1 MTGGDYPETEHG
13 WSSGFTKFSET
24 PAPYIRQSLVEFL
37 KNSSPEQ
44 LRAWDLSIPP
54 LQSEV
59 GQVLDRDPNAD
70 GYSAILEYQL
80 PMEHRR
86 PDVILLMGGGV
97 LVLELKGKSHVD
109 LADIDQ
115 AAAYARDLRAYHK
128 ECDGRPVY
136 AALMLMN
143 ARGRLGSTA
152 GVEVIGPDA
161 LDDLASDLDARAPSQ
176 PISRPAFLNPDA
188 YRPLPT
194 IVAAARELM
203 ATGEIRR
210 IHKAAAATKPTLE
223 AITQVAHVA
232 AQTRTRHL
240 VLLSGLPGTGK
251 TLVGLQLAHARF
263 LDDISVERSGG
274 KPTAP
279 AVYLSGNGPLVQV
292 LQYELKGAGGGGA
305 TFVRPVKA
313 YVERYM
319 SRPSLIPREHV
330 LVFDEAQRAFDVEMM
345 AKTHGTAEGR
355 KSEPDHFI
363 EFAERVPE
371 WCLVVGLIGAGQ
383 EIHVGEEAG
392 IGQWRTAIERS
403 ADAGSWTVH
412 LPPNLASAF
421 NGMPNVREHASLHLS
436 VELRYH
442 LAEDVHRH
450 VAGLLDDASITD
462 LDALANRLEMQGY
475 PLRITRDLNEAKEYL
490 RERYR
495 ESPDSRFGM
504 LASSRD
510 SSVSQFGIPNDYQS
524 TKQVRFGAWFAE
536 GDDDPLGRS
545 CRALRTCVTEFGCQ
559 GLELDASLLAW
570 GTDFVRTHGRW
581 SNQFA
586 KRYQSPGQVHDAMQ
600 LRRNAYRVL
609 LTRARET
616 TVVFVPPLPALDE
629 TFQFLLTSGFRP
641 LQRDHTQELLP
652 GGLGVAGG

>member
-1 MTGGDYPETEHG
+1 MSETEYPESDHG
-13 WSSGFTKFSET
+13 WSSGFARFSET
-24 PAPYIRQSLVEFL
+24 PAPYIRQSLVNFL
-37 KNSSPEQ
+37 KIVSPEQ

-59 GQVLDRDPNAD
+59 GHVLERDPGANR
-70 GYSAILEYQL
+70 YSAILEYQL

-97 LVLELKGKSHVD
+97 LVLELKGKSRINF
-109 LADIDQ
+109 ADIDQ
-115 AAAYARDLRAYHK
+115 ASAYARDLRAYHS

-143 ARGRLGSTA
+143 ARGRLGTTA

-161 LDDLASDLDARAPSQ
+161 LDELASELDARAPAQ
-176 PISRPAFLNPDA
+176 PVSRRAFLNPEA

-210 IHKAAAATKPTLE
+210 IHRAAAATEPTLDS
-223 AITQVAHVA
+223 ISDIAHA
-232 AQTRTRHL
+232 AARSRTRHL

-251 TLVGLQLAHARF
+251 TLVGLQLAHAKF
-263 LDDISVERSGG
+263 LDDLSVDRGNG

-319 SRPSLIPREHV
+319 SRPTLVPQEHV
-330 LVFDEAQRAFDVEMM
+330 LIFDEAQRAFDVEMM
-345 AKTHGTAEGR
+345 AKTHGTAGGP

-363 EFAERVPE
+363 EIAERVPE
-371 WCLVVGLIGAGQ
+371 WCLVVGLIGSGQ
-383 EIHVGEEAG
+383 EIHVGEEGG
-392 IGQWRTAIERS
+392 IRQWLTAIQRS
-403 ADAGSWTVH
+403 TVANSWTVH
-412 LPPNLASAF
+412 LPPALSPAF
-421 NGMPNVREHASLHLS
+421 DGFPNVQVHPELHLS

-442 LAEDVHRH
+442 LAEEVHHH
-450 VAGLLDDASITD
+450 VEGLLDDATRVDLPSI
-462 LDALANRLEMQGY
+462 ASRLELQGY
-475 PLRITRDLNEAKEYL
+475 PLRITRDLEQAKAYL
-490 RERYR
+490 RERYN

-510 SSVSQFGIPNDYQS
+510 SSLSQFGVPNGFQA
-524 TKQVRFGAWFAE
+524 TKQVRMGAWFAE

-570 GTDFVRTHGRW
+570 GSDFVRHGGTW
-581 SNQFA
+581 SNQYA
-586 KRYQSPGQVHDAMQ
+586 KHYASPRQVRDAMQ
-600 LRRNAYRVL
+600 LRKNAYRVL

-616 TVVFVPPLPALDE
+616 TIVFAPPLPALDE
-629 TFQFLLTSGFRP
+629 TYEFLVSSGFNP
-641 LQRDHTQELLP
+641 L
-652 GGLGVAGG
+652 

>member
-1 MTGGDYPETEHG
+1 MSETDYPESDHG

-24 PAPYIRQSLVEFL
+24 PAPYIRQSLVDFL
-37 KNSSPEQ
+37 KVVSPEQ
-44 LRAWDLSIPP
+44 MRAWDQSIPP
-54 LQSEV
+54 LQTEV
-59 GQVLDRDPNAD
+59 GQVLERDPGAD
-70 GYSAILEYQL
+70 AYSAILEYQL

-97 LVLELKGKSHVD
+97 LVLELKGKGHID
-109 LADIDQ
+109 YADVDQ
-115 AAAYARDLRAYHK
+115 ASAYARDLRAYHR

-136 AALMLMN
+136 AALMLMS
-143 ARGRLGSTA
+143 ARGRLGATA

-161 LDDLASDLDARAPSQ
+161 LDELASELDARAPSN
-176 PISRPAFLNPDA
+176 PVARSAFLNPDA

-203 ATGEIRR
+203 ETGQIRR
-210 IHKAAAATKPTLE
+210 IHRAAAATAPTLDS
-223 AITQVAHVA
+223 ITEIAHTA
-232 AQTRTRHL
+232 ARTKTRHL

-251 TLVGLQLAHARF
+251 TLVGLQLAHAKF
-263 LDDISVERSGG
+263 LDDLSIDRGGG

-292 LQYELKGAGGGGA
+292 LQYELRGGGGGGA

-319 SRPSLIPREHV
+319 SRAALIPQEHV
-330 LVFDEAQRAFDVEMM
+330 LIFDEAQRAFDTDMM
-345 AKTHGTAEGR
+345 AKTHGAGSDP

-371 WCLVVGLIGAGQ
+371 WCLVVGLIGSGQ
-383 EIHVGEEAG
+383 EIHVGEEGG
-392 IGQWRTAIERS
+392 IGQWRRAIQRS
-403 ADAGSWTVH
+403 KDPEAWTVH
-412 LPPNLASAF
+412 LPLELAHAF
-421 NGMPNVREHASLHLS
+421 PDMENVQVHPELHLT

-450 VAGLLDDASITD
+450 VAALLEDSSD
-462 LDALANRLEMQGY
+462 LDLSALAHRLELQGY
-475 PLRITRDLNEAKEYL
+475 PLRITRDLDEAKSYL

-510 SSVSQFGIPNDYQS
+510 STLSRFAVPNEYQA
-524 TKQVRFGAWFAE
+524 TKQVRMGPWFAE

-570 GTDFVRTHGRW
+570 GSDFVRYGGAW
-581 SNQFA
+581 SNQYA
-586 KRYQSPGQVHDAMQ
+586 KHYASPRQVRDAMQ
-600 LRRNAYRVL
+600 LRKNAYRVL

-616 TVVFVPPLPALDE
+616 TIVFAPPLPVLDE
-629 TFQFLLTSGFRP
+629 TYDFLVSSGFKA
-641 LQRDHTQELLP
+641 L
-652 GGLGVAGG
+652 

>member
-1 MTGGDYPETEHG
+1 MSEHHPESKHG
-13 WSSGFTKFSET
+13 WSSGFAQFSET
-24 PAPYIRQSLVEFL
+24 PAPYIRQSLVDFL
-37 KNSSPEQ
+37 KVVSPEQ

-54 LQSEV
+54 LQTEV
-59 GQVLDRDPNAD
+59 GQVLERDPDAD
-70 GYSAILEYQL
+70 RYSAILEYQL

-97 LVLELKGKSHVD
+97 LVLELKGKSHID
-109 LADIDQ
+109 FADIDQ
-115 AAAYARDLRAYHK
+115 ASAYARDLRAYHR

-143 ARGRLGSTA
+143 AKGRLGTTG

-161 LDDLASDLDARAPSQ
+161 LDELASELDARAPAQ
-176 PISRPAFLNPDA
+176 PVGRSAFLNPDA

-203 ATGEIRR
+203 ETGQIRR
-210 IHKAAAATKPTLE
+210 IHRAAAATKPTLD
-223 AITQVAHVA
+223 AISEMAHA
-232 AQTRTRHL
+232 AARTKTRHL

-251 TLVGLQLAHARF
+251 TLVGLQLAHAKF
-263 LDDISVERSGG
+263 LDDLSVDRGGG

-279 AVYLSGNGPLVQV
+279 AVYLSGNGQLVQV

-319 SRPSLIPREHV
+319 SRPGLVPQEHV
-330 LVFDEAQRAFDVEMM
+330 LIFDEAQRAFDVEMM
-345 AKTHGTAEGR
+345 AKTHGSRDGS

-363 EFAERVPE
+363 EFAERVPD
-371 WCLVVGLIGAGQ
+371 WCLVVGLIGSGQ
-383 EIHVGEEAG
+383 EIHVGEEGG

-403 ADAGSWTVH
+403 PNPDAWTVH
-412 LPPNLASAF
+412 LPPALAPRFA
-421 NGMPNVREHASLHLS
+421 GMANVQVHPELHLT

-450 VAGLLDDASITD
+450 VSALLEDSSPVDLPGVAS
-462 LDALANRLEMQGY
+462 RLELQGY
-475 PLRITRDLNEAKEYL
+475 PLRITRDLEEAKAYL

-510 SSVSQFGIPNDYQS
+510 SSLSQFGVPNEFQA
-524 TKQVRFGAWFAE
+524 TKQVRMGAWFAE

-545 CRALRTCVTEFGCQ
+545 CRSLRTCVTEFGCQ

-570 GTDFVRTHGRW
+570 GTDLVRVSGRW
-581 SNQFA
+581 SNKYA
-586 KRYQSPGQVHDAMQ
+586 KRYVSPGQVRDALQ

-609 LTRARET
+609 LTRARDT
-616 TVVFVPPLPALDE
+616 TVVFTPPLPALDE
-629 TFQFLLTSGFRP
+629 THEFLISSGFQP
-641 LQRDHTQELLP
+641 L
-652 GGLGVAGG
+652 